1 MIRHEFPVR
10 FEAVLFD
17 LHGALFDIVPDVAA
31 ALNATLHDLGRP
43 MIAEDR
49 IRGWMGGGAR
59 ALVRHALSLLDEI
72 PGPADLEGALV
83 RFRAHAVRI
92 AGTRSAFKPGAR
104 ETLQALRARQ
114 VPMGVLSCEDGA
126 YADALLRAHRVAHL
140 FDVAVHADTL
150 SEAAPAPIAVR
161 HCLRELRTVAPRVVL
176 VAGSAL
182 GIAAARNAEVPGW
195 WVGEPMEAG
204 AHAARALD
212 RIGDIVRVVHSPR
225 GGAIERRY
233 ATA

>member
-17 LHGALFDIVPDVAA
+17 LHGALFDIVPDVAQ

-43 MIAEDR
+43 SIEPDR
-49 IRGWMGGGAR
+49 IRGWIGGGAR
-59 ALVRHALSLLDEI
+59 ALVRQALALLDEI
-72 PGPADLEGALV
+72 PGPADEAGALA
-83 RFRAHAVRI
+83 RFRAHAARL
-92 AGTRSAFKPGAR
+92 AGTRSAFQPGVR

-114 VPMGVLSCEDGA
+114 IPMGVLSCEDGA

-150 SEAAPAPIAVR
+150 SEAAPAPLTVR
-161 HCLRELRTVAPRVVL
+161 HCVRELRTVAPRVVL

-182 GIAAARNAEVPGW
+182 GIAAARNAGIASW
-195 WVGEPMEAG
+195 HVGEG
-204 AHAARALD
+204 ASDAD
-212 RIGDIVRVVHSPR
+212 RSIGTISDVVRVVRSPQS
-225 GGAIERRY
+225 GAIERRV
-233 ATA
+233 AAR